1 VGGIRVVLMAHI
13 SHKVIADPKTR
24 YGDGRSATR
33 HLIVQ
38 RITGALNIL
47 FTAYLVWLV
56 VNLAGADRAAMVAAI
71 QNPWAWAPLVLLL
84 LNVPVHMRIG
94 MREIIED
101 YVHDPRLNRFSLML
115 NTSFALLISVIGIG
129 SVLKI
134 VFWG

>member
-1 VGGIRVVLMAHI
+1 MANI
-13 SHKVIADPKTR
+13 AHKVIANPKTS
-24 YGDGRSATR
+24 YGDGRAATR
-33 HLIVQ
+33 LLMVQ

-56 VNLAGADRAAMVAAI
+56 VNLAGTGRAAMVGAL
-71 QNPWAWAPLVLLL
+71 QSPWVWVPLVLLL

-115 NTSFALLISVIGIG
+115 NTFFALLIASIGIG